1 MVKRKKIA
9 GAPLILLAESDE
21 FLASIYEK
29 NLVLEG
35 MDVVKAKNGEEA
47 LKLAEKKKPAL
58 IILAAV
64 LPRLNGFET
73 LARLKENQSTKEIP
87 VIFITQLGSRD
98 DVAKGLSLGAAG
110 YVIKGHFRP
119 SEVVDKVK
127 RLL

>member
-1 MVKRKKIA
+1 M
-9 GAPLILLAESDE
+9 AESDE

-35 MDVVKAKNGEEA
+35 LAVAKAKNGEEA
-47 LKLAEKKKPAL
+47 IKLAEKKKPAV

-73 LARLKENQSTKEIP
+73 LARLKESQKTKDIP
-87 VIFITQLGSRD
+87 VLFLTKLGSRE
-98 DVAKGLSLGAAG
+98 DVARAMALGVAG
-110 YVIKGHFRP
+110 YIIKSHFRP

-127 RLL
+127 RFL

>member
-1 MVKRKKIA
+1 MLA
-9 GAPLILLAESDE
+9 FWQALFLILKE
-21 FLASIYEK
+21 
-29 NLVLEG
+29 
-35 MDVVKAKNGEEA
+35 
-47 LKLAEKKKPAL
+47 KPAL

-73 LARLKENQSTKEIP
+73 LARLKENHETKEIP
-87 VIFITQLGSRD
+87 VIFMTQLGSRH
-98 DVAKGLSLGAAG
+98 DVTKGMSLGAAS